1 MILIYLILV
10 RVLFNVIAVIIDNLI
25 ILGKGCVMKLF
36 NVTQIQTNFP
46 KYFYYCI
53 LYTEAL

>member
-46 KYFYYCI
+46 KYFYYN
-53 LYTEAL
+53 LHFVH